1 MISPCSWEVSVK
13 LQLKFS
19 ADTCELA
26 AMRREAREF
35 LLKAGVLEMDAE
47 LMVLAL
53 DEACTNII
61 RYAYGGTTRRA
72 IRLHMERLRRGIRCT
87 LRDYGKSCDPE
98 KIRSR
103 DLADFRPGGLGVRIL
118 HSAFDHVLYEPK
130 PRGTQLTLVKTLGKS
145 AASHAAAPP
154 SHASSTS

>member
-1 MISPCSWEVSVK
+1 MK
-13 LQLKFS
+13 LRLKFP

-26 AMRREAREF
+26 AMRQDARGF
-35 LLKAGVLEMDAE
+35 LIDAEVPEMDAE

-61 RYAYGGTTRRA
+61 RHAYGGCTKRV
-72 IRLHMERLRRGIRCT
+72 IRLNMERLQRGIRCT
-87 LRDYGKSCDPE
+87 LRDYGARCDPA

-103 DLADFRPGGLGVRIL
+103 ELTDFRPGGLGVRIL

-130 PRGTQLTLVKTLGKS
+130 PRGTRLTLVKALGRP
-145 AASHAAAPP
+145 HE
-154 SHASSTS
+154 SHASRAA